1 MGPRSCERGNC
12 GRMGGG
18 AQSASRFNGAAL
30 VRARKSRAQET
41 ERKYHTLL
49 QWGRARA
56 SAEIRR
62 TPVTPRS
69 TLPCFNG
76 AALVRAR
83 KWADTLTHASL
94 NRILLQWG
102 RARASA
108 EIGRL
113 PVYPGQ
119 SPLASM
125 GPRSCE
131 RGNDVKN
138 EIAKLEKES
147 LQWGR
152 ARASAEISVIARPL
166 DGLPSRGFNGAAL
179 VRARKYVAR
188 SFSVCVHFACF
199 NGAALVR
206 ARKFGRERCGYS
218 IVVCASMGPRSCERG
233 NDADQELVRR
243 YCEQLQWGRA
253 RASAE
258 IATFVSVAFPRHL
271 ASMGPRSCERG
282 NGHCAWPPQPCAGLL
297 QWGRARASAE
307 MGGRR
312 TTSTKPPGSL
322 QWGRARAS
330 AEIGSSSCQFSLRN
344 TLQWGR
350 ARASA
355 EIQKAIHKIPVTHAS
370 MGPRSCERGNN
381 LTTAPS
387 GGNLFVLQWGR
398 ARASAEMER
407 EQWRAREIARL
418 LQWGRARASAEI

>member
-1 MGPRSCERGNC
+1 MGPRSCERGNTSHA
-12 GRMGGG
+12 GHP
-18 AQSASRFNGAAL
+18 QIDAA
-30 VRARKSRAQET
+30 V
-41 ERKYHTLL
+41 L

-56 SAEIRR
+56 SAEM
-62 TPVTPRS
+62 
-69 TLPCFNG
+69 G
-76 AALVRAR
+76 GYAHAR
-83 KWADTLTHASL
+83 EPQPHT
-94 NRILLQWG
+94 
-102 RARASA
+102 
-108 EIGRL
+108 
-113 PVYPGQ
+113 
-119 SPLASM
+119 ASM

-131 RGNDVKN
+131 RGNWETAGLSRTV
-138 EIAKLEKES
+138 S
-147 LQWGR
+147 L
-152 ARASAEISVIARPL
+152 
-166 DGLPSRGFNGAAL
+166 GFNGAAL

-282 NGHCAWPPQPCAGLL
+282 N
-297 QWGRARASAE
+297 
-307 MGGRR
+307 
-312 TTSTKPPGSL
+312 
-322 QWGRARAS
+322 
-330 AEIGSSSCQFSLRN
+330 
-344 TLQWGR
+344 
-350 ARASA
+350 
-355 EIQKAIHKIPVTHAS
+355 
-370 MGPRSCERGNN
+370 N

>member
-1 MGPRSCERGNC
+1 MGPRSCERGNTSHA
-12 GRMGGG
+12 GHP
-18 AQSASRFNGAAL
+18 QIDAA
-30 VRARKSRAQET
+30 V
-41 ERKYHTLL
+41 L

-56 SAEIRR
+56 SAEM
-62 TPVTPRS
+62 
-69 TLPCFNG
+69 G
-76 AALVRAR
+76 GYAHAR
-83 KWADTLTHASL
+83 EPQPHT
-94 NRILLQWG
+94 
-102 RARASA
+102 
-108 EIGRL
+108 
-113 PVYPGQ
+113 
-119 SPLASM
+119 ASM

-131 RGNDVKN
+131 RGNWETAGLSRTV
-138 EIAKLEKES
+138 S
-147 LQWGR
+147 L
-152 ARASAEISVIARPL
+152 
-166 DGLPSRGFNGAAL
+166 GFNGAAL

-330 AEIGSSSCQFSLRN
+330 AE
-344 TLQWGR
+344 
-350 ARASA
+350 
-355 EIQKAIHKIPVTHAS
+355 
-370 MGPRSCERGNN
+370 
-381 LTTAPS
+381 
-387 GGNLFVLQWGR
+387 
-398 ARASAEMER
+398 MER

>member
-1 MGPRSCERGNC
+1 RG
-12 GRMGGG
+12 GR
-18 AQSASRFNGAAL
+18 
-30 VRARKSRAQET
+30 
-41 ERKYHTLL
+41 L

-56 SAEIRR
+56 SAEIAAEWAVVLNPRR
-62 TPVTPRS
+62 ASMGPRS
-69 TLPCFNG
+69 CERGNPVHRRLSVNIILCFNG

-83 KWADTLTHASL
+83 KYV
-94 NRILLQWG
+94 
-102 RARASA
+102 AR
-108 EIGRL
+108 R
-113 PVYPGQ
+113 
-119 SPLASM
+119 SPPDRRCRASM

-131 RGNDVKN
+131 RGN
-138 EIAKLEKES
+138 
-147 LQWGR
+147 GR
-152 ARASAEISVIARPL
+152 IRSRTRASTAYC
-166 DGLPSRGFNGAAL
+166 FNGAAL

-282 NGHCAWPPQPCAGLL
+282 N
-297 QWGRARASAE
+297 
-307 MGGRR
+307 
-312 TTSTKPPGSL
+312 
-322 QWGRARAS
+322 
-330 AEIGSSSCQFSLRN
+330 
-344 TLQWGR
+344 
-350 ARASA
+350 
-355 EIQKAIHKIPVTHAS
+355 
-370 MGPRSCERGNN
+370 N